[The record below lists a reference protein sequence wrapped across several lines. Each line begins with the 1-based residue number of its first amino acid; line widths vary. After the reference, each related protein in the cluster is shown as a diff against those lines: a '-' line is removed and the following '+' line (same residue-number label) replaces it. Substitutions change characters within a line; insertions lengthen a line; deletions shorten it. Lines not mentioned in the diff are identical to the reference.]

1 MNDVKGKDLQYVL
14 DWIAVQELVA
24 EYGQAIDYGRDT
36 GDWSRWVNVFTPELT
51 ADYTR
56 LFGGEP
62 ITLPREQMAQ
72 LGANALAAFSR
83 VQHATANT
91 VRTDFKSGTEAQ
103 VMAYADVA
111 HFFPLNGVQQE
122 WTVVIRYTHDVVK
135 TAEGWR
141 IRRVMLDPIH
151 FRGNLMGLELA
162 RGKRLV

>member
-1 MNDVKGKDLQYVL
+1 MKGQDLQYVL

-24 EYGQAIDYGRDT
+24 EYGQAIDHGRDT
-36 GDWSRWVNVFTPELT
+36 GDWSRWVNVFTPEVT

-62 ITLPREQMAQ
+62 VTMPREQMAQ
-72 LGANALAAFSR
+72 VGGNALAAFTR

-91 VRTDFKSGTEAQ
+91 VTTRFKNGTEGQ
-103 VMAYADVA
+103 VTAYADVA

-135 TAEGWR
+135 NAEGWR

-151 FRGNLMGLELA
+151 FRGNPLGIELV